1 VSSLAGGRSRAATD
15 DRQLEHGAP
24 GLASA
29 GPPDAAGGPAQD
41 LQRAPENHSMVS
53 ARDAGLSRA
62 AVAAGFV
69 AGGGIG
75 ATLGLPLRAIG
86 YGPRTSAWKGKRMR
100 NRKINAQLAPAMMSL
115 AATNQQLLGLVG
127 SRRNVMWRI
136 VPLGIA
142 AAGFRYATAEP
153 DERQAMLEQAQ
164 ALLSQ
169 GQAVLESSGVLDKV
183 FK

>member
-1 VSSLAGGRSRAATD
+1 VTPLEEHPTGLATEPATD
-15 DRQLEHGAP
+15 GAT
-24 GLASA
+24 
-29 GPPDAAGGPAQD
+29 AQD
-41 LQRAPENHSMVS
+41 LQRAPDRSVVE
-53 ARDAGLSRA
+53 AREAGRNRA

-69 AGGGIG
+69 VGGGIG
-75 ATLGLPLRAIG
+75 ATLGIPMRMLGGA
-86 YGPRTSAWKGKRMR
+86 PRTPAWKGKRMR
-100 NRKINAQLAPAMMSL
+100 NSKLNAQLAPAMMSL

-127 SRRNVMWRI
+127 SRRNILWRV

-153 DERQAMLEQAQ
+153 EEREAMLEQAQ
-164 ALLSQ
+164 ALLAQ

>member
-1 VSSLAGGRSRAATD
+1 MSSLTQDVTAD
-15 DRQLEHGAP
+15 
-24 GLASA
+24 
-29 GPPDAAGGPAQD
+29 GPAQD
-41 LQRAPENHSMVS
+41 LQRAPENSSIVS
-53 ARDAGLSRA
+53 AREIGRNRA

-69 AGGGIG
+69 AGGGL
-75 ATLGLPLRAIG
+75 AAALSVPMRVLGG
-86 YGPRTSAWKGKRMR
+86 GPRTPALKGRHMR
-100 NRKINAQLAPAMMSL
+100 NRKLNAQLAPAMMSL

-127 SRRNVMWRI
+127 SRHSILWRV

-153 DERQAMLEQAQ
+153 EEREAMLEQAQ

-169 GQAVLESSGVLDKV
+169 GQAVLESTGVLEKV

>member
-1 VSSLAGGRSRAATD
+1 MSPLPDDQAAADGRQPEHAAP
-15 DRQLEHGAP
+15 A
-24 GLASA
+24 LASA
-29 GPPDAAGGPAQD
+29 GPAGADGSPAQD
-41 LQRAPENHSMVS
+41 LQRAPENRSMVS
-53 ARDAGLSRA
+53 AREAGRNRA

-69 AGGGIG
+69 AGGGLG
-75 ATLGLPLRAIG
+75 ATIGLPLRAVG
-86 YGPRTSAWKGKRMR
+86 LGPRTPAWKGKRIMR
-100 NRKINAQLAPAMMSL
+100 NRKLNAQMAPAMMSL

-127 SRRNVMWRI
+127 SRRNILWRV

-164 ALLSQ
+164 ALLAQ
-169 GQAVLESSGVLDKV
+169 GQAVLESTGVLEKV

>member
-1 VSSLAGGRSRAATD
+1 MSSLADDRSRAATD
-15 DRQLEHGAP
+15 DRPAEEAAP
-24 GLASA
+24 GPASG
-29 GPPDAAGGPAQD
+29 GPPGAAGAPAQD
-41 LQRAPENHSMVS
+41 LQRASENRSMVC
-53 ARDAGLSRA
+53 ARDAGLTRA

-75 ATLGLPLRAIG
+75 ATLGLPLRAVG
-86 YGPRTSAWKGKRMR
+86 YGPRTPAWKGKRMR
-100 NRKINAQLAPAMMSL
+100 NRKMNAQLAPAMMSL

-127 SRRNVMWRI
+127 SRRNVLWRI

-169 GQAVLESSGVLDKV
+169 GQAVLESTGVLDKV

>member
-1 VSSLAGGRSRAATD
+1 
-15 DRQLEHGAP
+15 
-24 GLASA
+24 
-29 GPPDAAGGPAQD
+29 
-41 LQRAPENHSMVS
+41 MVS
-53 ARDAGLSRA
+53 VRDAGRNRA
-62 AVAAGFV
+62 AIAAGFV

-75 ATLGLPLRAIG
+75 ATLGLPLRVVG
-86 YGPRTSAWKGKRMR
+86 FGPRTPALKGRRMS
-100 NRKINAQLAPAMMSL
+100 NRKLNAQLAPAMMSL

-127 SRRNVMWRI
+127 SRRNVLWRV

-169 GQAVLESSGVLDKV
+169 GQAVLESTGVLDKV